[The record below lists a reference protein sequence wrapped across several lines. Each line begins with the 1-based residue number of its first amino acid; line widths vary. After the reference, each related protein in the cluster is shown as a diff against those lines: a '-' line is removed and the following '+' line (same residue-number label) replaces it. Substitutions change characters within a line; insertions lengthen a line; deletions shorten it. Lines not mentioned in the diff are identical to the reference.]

1 MSTLRL
7 AALGALAM
15 LAVGF
20 VWVDRYP
27 ALDPA
32 EFQVRLERWRAMD
45 AGEQRSLRQR
55 WTAFQ
60 ALPEERRD
68 ALRRR
73 KATLDRLRRRHA
85 PAEVGA
91 SESEAL
97 EAVMGEFERQAREL
111 LAADAA
117 ADVHEEVQLQTQRRV
132 DAFLENL
139 ARSGHIS
146 IEERRRLAALPFDER
161 VVESLMVL
169 KREQL
174 ALYADYL
181 AANGAGD
188 TAAGARDGV
197 ESELRRAVVFQRREL
212 LAAIATGVV
221 AQEAVA

>member
-111 LAADAA
+111 LA
-117 ADVHEEVQLQTQRRV
+117 V
-132 DAFLENL
+132 
-139 ARSGHIS
+139 
-146 IEERRRLAALPFDER
+146 
-161 VVESLMVL
+161 
-169 KREQL
+169 
-174 ALYADYL
+174 
-181 AANGAGD
+181 GAGGGGGLPRGGD
-188 TAAGARDGV
+188 RPHLQPRPPAAPGPVART
-197 ESELRRAVVFQRREL
+197 RP
-212 LAAIATGVV
+212 
-221 AQEAVA
+221 